1 MKLLTTREAAKRLR
15 LHPKTV
21 ERYFRQGRIK
31 AIKIGR
37 DWRVLENELEFLINS
52 QVSNQQERM
61 DWDALARSKLAEIW
75 NHPDEVD
82 YPL

>member
-52 QVSNQQERM
+52 QVSNQQERK

>member
-1 MKLLTTREAAKRLR
+1 MKLLTTREAAERLR

-21 ERYFRQGRIK
+21 EGYFRQGRIK
-31 AIKIGR
+31 AIKTGR
-37 DWRVLENELEFLINS
+37 NWRVLETELEFFINN
-52 QVSNQQERM
+52 QMFNQQERKG
-61 DWDALARSKLAEIW
+61 WDALIRSKLAEVW